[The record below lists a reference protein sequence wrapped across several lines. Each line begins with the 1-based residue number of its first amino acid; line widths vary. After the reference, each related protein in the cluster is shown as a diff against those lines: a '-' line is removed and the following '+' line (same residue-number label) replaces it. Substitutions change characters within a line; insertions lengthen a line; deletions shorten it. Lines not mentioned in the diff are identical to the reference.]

1 LHSRAQALSELPALT
16 PAIVA
21 AATYYDAKITA
32 PERLVFELI
41 ADGLEANPRSA
52 AASYTT
58 LQSQERGALTFA
70 DTEGRRTRVRP
81 RILVN
86 AAGPW
91 IDEVNANL
99 GHRSRL
105 IGGTKGSHLLLR
117 HDELVRSLGERMIYF
132 EADNGRICLVYGY
145 LGLALV
151 GSTDIPA
158 DNPDDVR
165 CDDDE
170 IGYLLDSLSNLL
182 PGFRFEKSQII
193 YAYSGIRP
201 LPFSDETVPGMISR
215 DHSSPTFE
223 AEPSRPF
230 PIVSLVGGK
239 WTTFRGFAEE
249 IADKLLVR
257 LGRTR
262 KISTKSLPIGGGRD
276 FPCDASSRD
285 RWLADSA
292 EATGVGRER
301 LATLLA
307 RYGTTASAVAR
318 HISAF
323 VGERPLEHAR
333 NYSRAEIDFLAR
345 SEHVTRLGDI
355 VLRRTAIA
363 ITGAVNRE
371 DLHEIASVAGDALG
385 WSGGRQ
391 QDEVESTAA
400 ELARRHAYRFV

>member
-1 LHSRAQALSELPALT
+1 M
-16 PAIVA
+16 
-21 AATYYDAKITA
+21 
-32 PERLVFELI
+32 FELI
-41 ADGLEANPRSA
+41 ADGLAANPGSA
-52 AASYTT
+52 AANYTT
-58 LQSQERGALTFA
+58 LQSHERGVLTFA
-70 DTEGRRTRVRP
+70 DLEGRQTCIRP
-81 RILVN
+81 QILVN

-91 IDEVNANL
+91 IDEVNADL

-132 EADNGRICLVYGY
+132 EADNGRICLVYAY

-165 CDDDE
+165 CEDDE
-170 IGYLLDSLSNLL
+170 INYLLSSLSTLL
-182 PGFRFEKSQII
+182 PGFRFERSQIV

-249 IADKLLVR
+249 IADKLLLR

-276 FPCDASSRD
+276 FPGDASARD
-285 RWLADSA
+285 RWLAENA

-301 LATLLA
+301 LTTLLA
-307 RYGTTASAVAR
+307 RYGTTASAIAR

-323 VGERPLEHAR
+323 SGERRLEHAR

-345 SEHVTRLGDI
+345 SEQVVRLSDI

-363 ITGAVNRE
+363 VTGELNRK
-371 DLHEIASVAGDALG
+371 DLDEIAGVAGEALG
-385 WSGGRQ
+385 WSGQRRQ
-391 QDEVESTAA
+391 EEVESTAA
-400 ELARRHAYRFV
+400 ELAHRHAYRLV